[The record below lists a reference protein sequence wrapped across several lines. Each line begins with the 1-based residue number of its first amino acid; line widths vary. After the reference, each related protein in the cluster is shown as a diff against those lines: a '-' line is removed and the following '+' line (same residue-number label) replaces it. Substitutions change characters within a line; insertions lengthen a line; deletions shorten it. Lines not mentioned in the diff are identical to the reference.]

1 MTCIVRFDISCHCEY
16 CNPSVD
22 VISVSWVD
30 TQGVKR
36 DFVDYLQ
43 YLLRTNSLIA

>member
-1 MTCIVRFDISCHCEY
+1 MTCIVRFDISCDCEY

-30 TQGVKR
+30 TQGVS
-36 DFVDYLQ
+36 FLDYLQ